1 MVAKAQV
8 LHNTARRILTGCT
21 GLDNLLGHGLEPRI
35 ITQVYGPSASGKTN
49 IAIQCAVRCVET
61 GRKVIYI
68 DTEGGFSAERLD
80 QISRGRG
87 KEVAS
92 KILLFEP
99 ITFEEQVEMV
109 KHGIT
114 LANNHDIGLIVLD
127 SAVALY
133 RLEEGATERKKGLG
147 RELGRIL
154 AGLAGVA
161 RRKNLAV
168 LITNQVYASLENGLD
183 DVRPVG
189 GPALEYWSKV
199 IIELRIRGEMGQR
212 EGVIVKHM
220 YKPSGWKADLVIG
233 ETGFEDP

>member
-1 MVAKAQV
+1 MIQKAQV
-8 LHNTARRILTGCT
+8 LSNTGQRIVTGCA
-21 GLDNLLGHGLEPRI
+21 GLDNLLGHGLEPGI
-35 ITQVYGPSASGKTN
+35 ITQIYGPSASGKTN
-49 IAIQCAVRCVET
+49 IAIQCAVRCVEM

-80 QISRGRG
+80 QIAKGRG
-87 KEVAS
+87 KEIAS

-99 ITFEEQVEMV
+99 ITFEEQVEMTR
-109 KHGIT
+109 HAIN
-114 LANNHDIGLIVLD
+114 LANNHEIGLIVLD

-133 RLEEGATERKKGLG
+133 RLEEGATERKKALG
-147 RELGRIL
+147 RELGRML

-161 RRKNLAV
+161 RRRNLAV
-168 LITNQVYASLENGLD
+168 LITNQVYSSMENGLD

-212 EGVIVKHM
+212 EGVIVKHR
-220 YKPSGWKADLVIG
+220 YKPSGEKADLVIRG
-233 ETGFEDP
+233 TGFEDL